1 MFVQVA
7 RPYVAA
13 AAAALV
19 LLAGCTPELP
29 TPAAGRS
36 PQDNGEAR
44 AAAQGEARSRKEGEA
59 VRPIAQVADDA
70 IITGKVKAALVEVEG
85 VKVSDVNVD
94 TMNGTV
100 TLKGF
105 VESPA
110 QAEQAIQLAQTTE
123 GVRGVSN
130 QLVVKATP

>member
-1 MFVQVA
+1 MSIQFA
-7 RPYVAA
+7 RSAVAA
-13 AAAALV
+13 AAAACMLF
-19 LLAGCTPELP
+19 AGCTAETS
-29 TPAAGRS
+29 TPAAARS
-36 PQDNGEAR
+36 PQGGEQAR
-44 AAAQGEARSRKEGEA
+44 ASAQEPSAATGARET

-94 TMNGTV
+94 TVNGTV

-123 GVRGVSN
+123 GVRGVTN
-130 QLVVKATP
+130 QLAVKANR

>member
-1 MFVQVA
+1 MSIQFA
-7 RPYVAA
+7 RSSIAA
-13 AAAALV
+13 AAACILF
-19 LLAGCTPELP
+19 AGCTPETS
-29 TPAAGRS
+29 TPAAARS
-36 PQDNGEAR
+36 PQGDEQAR
-44 AAAQGEARSRKEGEA
+44 ASAQGASAATAARET

-94 TMNGTV
+94 TVNGTV

-110 QAEQAIQLAQTTE
+110 QAEQAIQLAQATE
-123 GVRGVSN
+123 GVRGVTN
-130 QLVVKATP
+130 QLAVKANR